1 MHRTARGP
9 DEEPMSRPADSAPA
23 PGAPDPTDPADQ
35 TGPAP
40 DPPPAPGTDG
50 DTGDP
55 VSRLLRD
62 RGYQGLMALC
72 VLLGVPIALAS
83 FFFVSLQHWL
93 QRQVWEDL
101 PNAVGYD
108 RAPWWWPLPALF
120 LAGLILVPIVTRMPG
135 RGGHVPVHGLGGKP
149 IGPVEL
155 PSVVIAAVAT
165 LPLGVVLGPEAPL
178 MALGSG
184 LALLAMRPL
193 KKAASPKGVALLA
206 TAGSTAA
213 ISTIL
218 GGPVVSAVLILE
230 AAALAGPQM
239 VALLLPCLI
248 ASATGA
254 LVFTGFG
261 NWTGLST
268 GGLKLP
274 QVPPDVNP
282 DAGDFLWGIPI
293 VLLIVVV
300 VGGAHRLAQPTERWV
315 QRNLGWRTLVCASAV
330 GVPLAA
336 YSLITDRSPDEA
348 ALSGQA
354 MLGQLAASPHEL
366 SVGALIALV
375 VCKALAWTVCLGAL
389 RGGPIFP
396 AVLLGAATAMACS
409 GLPGLHPTPALALGM
424 AAGVAVVTGLPL
436 TSSVLAVLLMGPDA
450 FDQMPLIVV
459 AAVVGF
465 GANRLMPAPKQ
476 TPAAP
481 AADAGTAGAGAA
493 ARP

>member
-23 PGAPDPTDPADQ
+23 PGAPDPADPADQ

-40 DPPPAPGTDG
+40 DPPPPPGTDG
-50 DTGDP
+50 DTEDP

-108 RAPWWWPLPALF
+108 RAPWWWPLPRALPCR
-120 LAGLILVPIVTRMPG
+120 ADPGADRDPDARARRARSRPRARRQADRPG
-135 RGGHVPVHGLGGKP
+135 RTAERRHCRGRDAAARRGARPGGTADGARQRPRAARDAAAEEGGEPQGRGAARHRRVHR
-149 IGPVEL
+149 
-155 PSVVIAAVAT
+155 
-165 LPLGVVLGPEAPL
+165 GV
-178 MALGSG
+178 
-184 LALLAMRPL
+184 
-193 KKAASPKGVALLA
+193 
-206 TAGSTAA
+206 
-213 ISTIL
+213 STIL

-293 VLLIVVV
+293 ILLIVVV
-300 VGGAHRLAQPTERWV
+300 VGGAHRLAQPTE
-315 QRNLGWRTLVCASAV
+315 A
-330 GVPLAA
+330 
-336 YSLITDRSPDEA
+336 
-348 ALSGQA
+348 
-354 MLGQLAASPHEL
+354 
-366 SVGALIALV
+366 
-375 VCKALAWTVCLGAL
+375 
-389 RGGPIFP
+389 
-396 AVLLGAATAMACS
+396 LGAAQ
-409 GLPGLHPTPALALGM
+409 PR
-424 AAGVAVVTGLPL
+424 V
-436 TSSVLAVLLMGPDA
+436 
-450 FDQMPLIVV
+450 
-459 AAVVGF
+459 
-465 GANRLMPAPKQ
+465 
-476 TPAAP
+476 
-481 AADAGTAGAGAA
+481 ADAGVCERGQRTAGRVFADHG
-493 ARP
+493 PLP